1 MYAACYSA
9 KELCHNPNPVALGSR
24 WLAYADKK
32 VSFTVDFYLFAV
44 LFSAVLATVI
54 TEPFATGLTRVI
66 TEI

>member
-32 VSFTVDFYLFAV
+32 VSFIVDFYLFAV
-44 LFSAVLATVI
+44 LFFCCFGRSYN
-54 TEPFATGLTRVI
+54 
-66 TEI
+66 